1 MAQQSHLDRTTENIE
16 GSYPMIA
23 MNAGPPDLEGMGVR
37 LLAVMPIL
45 TVGLLILLVLMWLVE
60 KWLDARD
67 FRKYLATV
75 KLVRESTDGKLSEVE
90 IYKRAFAIHSESKP
104 PQ

>member
-1 MAQQSHLDRTTENIE
+1 
-16 GSYPMIA
+16 
-23 MNAGPPDLEGMGVR
+23 
-37 LLAVMPIL
+37 
-45 TVGLLILLVLMWLVE
+45 MWLVE